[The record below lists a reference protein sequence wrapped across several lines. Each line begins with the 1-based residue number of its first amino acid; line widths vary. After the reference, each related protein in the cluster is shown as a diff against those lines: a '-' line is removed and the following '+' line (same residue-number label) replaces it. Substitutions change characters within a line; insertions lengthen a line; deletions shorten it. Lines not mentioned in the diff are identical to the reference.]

1 MDKYRIILTSLTFL
15 WVSGALA
22 NFEYPQG
29 SGLYYDLSDGAAYL
43 QWVDNA
49 VTKGD
54 ITLPN
59 QVVYDQQSYEVT
71 GWGEYANFYQGG
83 ITSFV
88 GSDGLTRIGTSAFYE
103 ATQLK
108 TVTIGAA
115 CRTVGDYAFCHC
127 SSLTTVTFKGDAPT
141 FEGGQVFTNCPSLMS
156 IKVPQGKVDAYVTA
170 LNNAGLQAVVGFV
183 TDSEPT
189 EELVYLQDGV
199 IRWRANNEEV
209 RLFGASYTL
218 PSGCDYRA
226 AGYVGGDRTAMI
238 QEDLDHFR
246 RMGFDALRLCFW
258 GDFENSDRDGNLV
271 ENDHLDL
278 LCRLIAEATQRDIY
292 MLLSPIVTY
301 DSRWP
306 ENGYDGYV
314 DDGLQGMARHYDKWE
329 LIFDDRV
336 KAASQNYLQ
345 QLLRYKNPY
354 TGRQLKD
361 EPNILF
367 IELINEPTQHPDRPD
382 EMKATINALVKAVR
396 NTGCQ
401 KLLFY
406 NYSQDYHVANI
417 LNESDIDGCTSA
429 WYPLGLNSLS
439 TLDVNTLLW
448 VDSYEALHNPAL
460 DRLGKIVY
468 EFNNTYQTVGY
479 PIPAMVR
486 EFRKGGVQ
494 MAMVYAYDMLRMAPY
509 NDTHYFNM
517 VFTPDRAVGAMIG
530 AEAMKQIARGANF
543 GSYPD
548 NTTFGDISLYPDK
561 KLGLL
566 NSTTKFYYTND
577 TEATPRDLSQ
587 LLHIA
592 GHGSS
597 PSVQYDGNGI
607 YFLDKTD
614 DRTWTLEVYPDIEAD
629 AYPYGS
635 WSSLQ
640 DITNPQ
646 VVCKPVCRERTFVFK
661 LPSLQGTYHL
671 TPGIYTFTNGQLTAS
686 SYLPAK
692 DFYESFTSVEI
703 PTTTDSYNHS
713 ATSITLTTGSDRWSR
728 ATATRNFHCPTSNLS
743 FEWADN
749 RTQYRYVVDDLSPN
763 ADYDAYGYPCDAT
776 LSVYIGDRLGDQFQ
790 PETVMIRAK
799 GLNNTDRVYCI
810 FVDSDGRAFG
820 TTITLSSTLS
830 DITFPVSD
838 LQPMRAAM
846 LPQDWPGVN
855 PYWYPASV
863 TNTSATIDWSKVDF
877 VQLSMRPELYTNLKE
892 RGFQLASITVTGNTF
907 STAVRQPRQDDSS
920 VQTVYNLSGQRM
932 VSVSS
937 LAKGIY
943 ISEGQKFVVR

>member
-1 MDKYRIILTSLTFL
+1 MKELRTILTVLVMLCAIHS
-15 WVSGALA
+15 
-22 NFEYPQG
+22 Y
-29 SGLYYDLSDGAAYL
+29 SD
-43 QWVDNA
+43 
-49 VTKGD
+49 
-54 ITLPN
+54 
-59 QVVYDQQSYEVT
+59 
-71 GWGEYANFYQGG
+71 
-83 ITSFV
+83 
-88 GSDGLTRIGTSAFYE
+88 
-103 ATQLK
+103 
-108 TVTIGAA
+108 
-115 CRTVGDYAFCHC
+115 
-127 SSLTTVTFKGDAPT
+127 
-141 FEGGQVFTNCPSLMS
+141 
-156 IKVPQGKVDAYVTA
+156 
-170 LNNAGLQAVVGFV
+170 
-183 TDSEPT
+183 
-189 EELVYLQDGV
+189 ELVYLQDGI
-199 IRWRANNEEV
+199 IRWRSNNEEV
-209 RLFGASYTL
+209 RLFGANYTL
-218 PSGCDYRA
+218 PSGSDYRM

-238 QEDLDHFR
+238 QEDMAHFR

-278 LCRLIAEATQRDIY
+278 LCRLIAEATKRDIY

-306 ENGYDGYV
+306 ENSYDGYE
-314 DDGLQGMARHYDKWE
+314 DDSLQGMARNYDKWE
-329 LIFDDRV
+329 LIFNDRV

-354 TGRQLKD
+354 TGHQLKD

-367 IELINEPTQHPDRPD
+367 IELINEPTQHPDQPAA
-382 EMKATINALVKAVR
+382 MKATINALVKAVR
-396 NTGCQ
+396 DTGCK

-406 NYSQDYHVANI
+406 NYSQDYHVADI

-448 VDSYEALHNPAL
+448 VDSYKPLQNPSL
-460 DRLGKIVY
+460 NRLGKIVY

-494 MAMVYAYDMLRMAPY
+494 MAMIYSYDELRIAPY

-530 AEAMKQIARGANF
+530 AEAMKQTARGADF

-548 NTTFGDISLYPDK
+548 NTTFGDISLNPAK
-561 KLGLL
+561 KLALL
-566 NSTTKFYYTND
+566 NSDTKFYYTNN
-577 TEATPRDLSQ
+577 TQESPRNLSKLQ
-587 LLHIA
+587 HIA

-597 PSVQYDGNGI
+597 PVVQYDGSGI

-614 DRTWTLEVYPDIEAD
+614 DQTWTIEVYPDIETD

-640 DITNPQ
+640 DVTNPK
-646 VVCKPVCRERTFVFK
+646 VVCKPVCREHTFVFD
-661 LPSLQGTYHL
+661 LPSLKGSFL
-671 TPGIYTFTNGQLTAS
+671 LAPGIYTFNDGQLLTSAD
-686 SYLPAK
+686 LPAK
-692 DFYESFTSVEI
+692 DFYESFADVEI
-703 PTTTDSYNHS
+703 PNVMDSYKHS
-713 ATSITLTTGSDRWSR
+713 STGITLTTGSDHWSR
-728 ATATRNFHCPTSNLS
+728 ATPTRNFHCPTSNLS
-743 FEWADN
+743 FVWADN
-749 RTQYRYVVDDLSPN
+749 RTEYRYVVDDLSSN

-776 LSVYIGDRLGDQFQ
+776 LSVYVGDRLGDQFQ
-790 PETVMIRAK
+790 PETVTVRAK
-799 GLNNTDRVYCI
+799 GLNNTNRVYCL

-820 TTITLSSTLS
+820 TTITLSSVLS

-892 RGFQLASITVTGNTF
+892 RGFQMASISVNGNYSTTV
-907 STAVRQPRQDDSS
+907 VRQPKMSNNS
-920 VQTVYNLSGQRM
+920 ECAVYNLSGQR
-932 VSVSS
+932 VRAVSS

-943 ISEGQKFVVR
+943 INDGQKFVVR